1 MTMSA
6 TLLRN
11 EVIVSSE
18 DLTTVRHEVES
29 SPAGVK
35 GFAAVMFNGD
45 TRELPPELSK
55 IIDLAFRAL
64 AANGSV
70 TVATLP
76 DELTSNT
83 AADVLGV
90 SRPTLLKL
98 AKNGEIAS
106 FKVGTH
112 TRFHRNE
119 VLAFKSQREATRRK
133 ALLELMDIED
143 QLEDLT

>member
-1 MTMSA
+1 MSA

-18 DLTTVRHEVES
+18 DLTTVRREVES
-29 SPAGVK
+29 SPAEVK
-35 GFAAVMFNGD
+35 SFAAIMSNGD
-45 TRELPPELSK
+45 TRALPPELSK

-83 AADVLGV
+83 AAEVLGV

-98 AKNGEIAS
+98 AKNGEISS

-112 TRFHRNE
+112 TRFNRDE
-119 VLAFKSQREATRRK
+119 VLAFKTKREVTRRK
-133 ALLELMDIED
+133 ALVELMDIED
-143 QLEDLT
+143 QLEDMA